1 MSAFGRRLSTRLVVV
16 FCGMLAGIGAFMI
29 VFFPRGMAAQAERST
44 EARAVSIVEVMATA
58 VAPALEFDDAEHATA
73 ILGWLASTSD
83 ARFAV
88 LRRNDGA
95 PFATWHPERIPAGLD
110 LPTAFRVR
118 VTAQLLVASI
128 PVRAVAGG
136 EGTLHVAFSLDALA
150 RERKDL
156 QRTVAVVAGLVVLV
170 GVVATLLAVT
180 LIVRPIRRLTVTAR
194 KIAAGELPPELPKLA
209 GTEEIAELAV
219 ALRAMIERMHEQNQ
233 QELLQASRHAGMAEV
248 ATGVLHNVG
257 NILNSVN
264 VTVELM
270 REGDRGGSVQRISQ
284 LRDVLAKLE
293 PATLDAT
300 RIAALVKFTE
310 ILVGSL
316 EAERAASV
324 AKLETLRGHIDHIK
338 RVVAM
343 QNAYARQT
351 SVVEATR
358 LRALVDEA
366 CEIAVPPSRRA
377 ALALHIDTPDAIVR
391 IDRHRALQIIVN
403 LIANARDAVSG
414 VDGSKEITIACT
426 IADDKLVIAVR
437 DSGIGFTAETGRKLF
452 AAGFTTKPHG
462 HGYGL
467 HSSALAA
474 RQLGGELLANS
485 EGAGRGA
492 TFSLV
497 LPSPEVT

>member
-44 EARAVSIVEVMATA
+44 EARAVSIVEVMSTA
-58 VAPALEFDDAEHATA
+58 IAPALEFDDAEHAST
-73 ILGWLASTSD
+73 ILGWLGSTSD

-88 LRRNDGA
+88 LRRDDGA
-95 PFATWHPERIPAGLD
+95 PFATWHPERIPAELAW
-110 LPTAFRVR
+110 PSASRVR
-118 VTAQLLVASI
+118 VTSKLMIASI
-128 PVRAVAGG
+128 PVRAVGG
-136 EGTLHVAFSLDALA
+136 GKGTLHVAFSLDALA
-150 RERKDL
+150 KERKDL
-156 QRTVAVVAGLVVLV
+156 QRTVVIVAGLVVLV
-170 GVVATLLAVT
+170 GVIATLLAVT
-180 LIVRPIRRLTVTAR
+180 LIVRPIRRLTMTAR
-194 KIAAGELPPELPKLA
+194 KIAMGSLPPELPKLA

-270 REGDRGGSVQRISQ
+270 REGDRGGSVHRVSQ

-293 PATLDAT
+293 PGSLDAN
-300 RIAALVKFTE
+300 RLAALVRFAE
-310 ILVGSL
+310 VLVSSL

-324 AKLETLRGHIDHIK
+324 SKLETLRGHIDHIK
-338 RVVAM
+338 RVVSM

-351 SVVEATR
+351 SVVETTR
-358 LRALVDEA
+358 LRPLIDEA
-366 CEIAVPPSRRA
+366 CEIAIPPSRRG
-377 ALALHIDTPDAIVR
+377 ALTLQIEATDAIVR
-391 IDRHRALQIIVN
+391 IDRHRALQVIVN
-403 LIANARDAVSG
+403 LIANARDALSG
-414 VDGSKEITIACT
+414 TDGAKQITVACT
-426 IADDKLVIAVR
+426 SADGKLVIAVR
-437 DSGIGFTAETGRKLF
+437 DTGIGFTAETGRKLF

-474 RQLGGELLANS
+474 RQLGGELLAS
-485 EGAGRGA
+485 SDGEGRGA